1 MIYFSDETSQQKAM
15 HSAFSAKSPA
25 PLLFTHSDLQRNTQQ
40 FVDDI
45 NAKRKR
51 DTDSIAGYFWKL
63 GLGALPTRV

>member
-1 MIYFSDETSQQKAM
+1 MIYFSDETSEQKAM

-25 PLLFTHSDLQRNTQQ
+25 PLLFSHSDLQRNTQE

-51 DTDSIAGYFWKL
+51 DADSLTGHF
-63 GLGALPTRV
+63 